1 MSWRMGLGVNG
12 KRAHT
17 FQLDRQT
24 QKSRSELKILA
35 KKGDVKSAR
44 ILAREVVRANKQK
57 DRLMSSQARM
67 KSIQMQL
74 QHQLCEST
82 LVLRGRSTW
91 LAALDHGRRY

>member
-1 MSWRMGLGVNG
+1 ML
-12 KRAHT
+12 
-17 FQLDRQT
+17 QLDRAT
-24 QKSRSELKILA
+24 QKSRSELKVLA

-74 QHQLCEST
+74 QHQLCKSLSILG
-82 LVLRGRSTW
+82 LVLRPSEIILMIPQLW
-91 LAALDHGRRY
+91 LKSLELFRNLPK